1 MLLFVNSVPVGKCAL
16 IQYLEVSLSRTLS
29 TVPPKDGNIAE
40 LTVAD
45 NYIGT
50 VISKGDKV
58 LKEYSTPLEEGV
70 TSRYLWGSYERLQ
83 KQAKSGFDFF
93 GEFCKAILK

>member
-1 MLLFVNSVPVGKCAL
+1 MKVNSISPISCQAKPNAKMLKGASKM
-16 IQYLEVSLSRTLS
+16 
-29 TVPPKDGNIAE
+29 TVPLKDGNIAE

-93 GEFCKAILK
+93 GEFCKTILK

>member
-1 MLLFVNSVPVGKCAL
+1 MKVNSISPISCQAKPNAKMLKGASKM
-16 IQYLEVSLSRTLS
+16 
-29 TVPPKDGNIAE
+29 TVPLKDGNIAE

-45 NYIGT
+45 NFIST
-50 VISKGDKV
+50 VISKGDKII
-58 LKEYSTPLEEGV
+58 KETSLPLEEGI

>member
-1 MLLFVNSVPVGKCAL
+1 MKINNISPISCQAKPTANAL
-16 IQYLEVSLSRTLS
+16 KNVKEMIIPL
-29 TVPPKDGNIAE
+29 KDGNSAK

-50 VISKGDKV
+50 VITKGDKII
-58 LKEYSTPLEEGV
+58 KESGLSLEQGLS
-70 TSRYLWGSYERLQ
+70 SRYLWGSFEKLQ

-93 GEFCKAILK
+93 EEFCKAILK